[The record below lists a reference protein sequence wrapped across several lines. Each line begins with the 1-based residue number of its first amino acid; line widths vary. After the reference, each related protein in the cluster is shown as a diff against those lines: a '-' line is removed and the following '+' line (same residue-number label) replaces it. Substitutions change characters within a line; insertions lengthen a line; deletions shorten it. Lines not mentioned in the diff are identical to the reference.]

1 MPFQSEKQRRYLHA
15 NHPDIA
21 NRWEK
26 KYGLGGI
33 AQLNAQLN
41 QLPEYYLPV
50 AQGGRI
56 GFSKGSGKTYKDWLD
71 YRIKEIIKGRL
82 PVPFE
87 RWKKGDIEF
96 KAEGGFIPAHQAG
109 VLGLENGGEVIH
121 NFNNYASGNN
131 ENVSVPRTFQARP
144 HSESV
149 ELAYITPEEKGILQT
164 LKPGTPHRG
173 PMEIPNYD
181 SFDAQGGYATSGQL
195 DSPTAGDISAGVG
208 SGGAGAGGEKTHITP
223 LSGAAKEAWK
233 DPEVKK
239 ARKEY
244 KKEEKSR
251 VKELRKDWKSW
262 GDVKTGGT
270 KVYQPRNWLKTLGGG
285 ILTLATMGMFGTDVA
300 KAAKLFKRGKT
311 IKTAFD
317 TGTIKLANKEFDISK
332 LTNKLTSDNQ
342 KLLASLPKGHPERIA
357 LEAKMKIKTPP
368 TDERD
373 GSNIK
378 IEEIETVNKTKAQMA
393 KDEEYLKMQ
402 EAAYLAYL
410 EQQRRRK
417 VYLDNYRQMFLA
429 NKGGLAGLFR
439 VKNT

>member
-1 MPFQSEKQRRYLHA
+1 MPFQSEKQRRYMHA
-15 NHPDIA
+15 NLPHIA
-21 NRWEK
+21 NKWEK

-33 AQLNAQLN
+33 AGFKT
-41 QLPEYYLPV
+41 
-50 AQGGRI
+50 GGRI
-56 GFSKGSGKTYKDWLD
+56 GYSQGSGSD
-71 YRIKEIIKGRL
+71 YLQYVQAMNALNLQPMPLAIFNSLRPIMSLEDLVNMGS
-82 PVPFE
+82 P
-87 RWKKGDIEF
+87 G

-181 SFDAQGGYATSGQL
+181 SYDAQGGYATSGQL

-300 KAAKLFKRGKT
+300 KAAKFFKRGKT
-311 IKTAFD
+311 IKTAWDEGEINLF
-317 TGTIKLANKEFDISK
+317 GKKLDISNVK
-332 LTNKLTSDNQ
+332 NKLTSDNQ
-342 KLLASLPKGHPERIA
+342 KLLASLPDGHPEKIE
-357 LEAKMKIKTPP
+357 LLSKMNIETPP
-368 TDERD
+368 TDD
-373 GSNIK
+373 KGGSSIK
-378 IEEIETVNKTKAQMA
+378 IEEIETVNKTKAQQA

-402 EAAYLAYL
+402 QAAYLYYL
-410 EQQRRRK
+410 KQQKRRQA
-417 VYLDNYRQMFLA
+417 YLDNFRQMFLA

-439 VKNT
+439 VKNS